1 MKILI
6 FLWFAAPPPPDGY
19 AVIVWLHSG
28 DFSHGSP
35 FELNPFQLVFKQKV
49 IVVTVAYRLN
59 IFGFLTTMDG
69 ESPGNFGL
77 MDQSAALLWI
87 NKNIKLF
94 NGNDSSIT
102 LMGHGAGAVSTALHL
117 TSGDWSDGMF
127 TRAVLMSPV
136 GFMDTAI
143 KDAAAYAPSLDRTAT
158 AFGCDRRPTSMLMV
172 CMRRLNPQ
180 ILIDTGPEQDW
191 GPVVDNGLSNTTLSY
206 VPDFPRNMIEK
217 GLIRKV
223 PVMIGYTD
231 TEDGLDISGDPKTG
245 ITHEVYENIIGDE
258 ILADLAQMET
268 NDTGCDGNTQMA
280 LEAVHF
286 LYKPFPP
293 ITDPMLL
300 KRRLVDFSTERY
312 FVAPI
317 MTFAN
322 LVSKYVEV
330 YVYRFDMK
338 PRTSGAVKGIPSWMG
353 VPHKFDLIYIWG
365 LPYWVR
371 LPDNQVWESTDK
383 RIADII
389 MTMWA
394 NFAKY
399 ANPTETGIY
408 IKWDNFTQE
417 NPGVLIIDRNF
428 NMSDLHTLNYRGVQ
442 FWTDYYPKVLH
453 FAATCCNGTFLEG
466 GQVENRVSTAS
477 LVIVIC
483 ATLFQLLFRIT

>member
-1 MKILI
+1 MII
-6 FLWFAAPPPPDGY
+6 
-19 AVIVWLHSG
+19 WLHSG
-28 DFSHGSP
+28 DFSHGSA
-35 FELNPFQLVFKQKV
+35 FEINPFQLVFKQKV

-87 NKNIKLF
+87 NRNIKLF
-94 NGNDSSIT
+94 NGNDSMIT

-117 TSGDWSDGMF
+117 TSGDWSEGMF

-136 GFMDTAI
+136 GFMDTAV
-143 KDAAAYAPSLDRTAT
+143 KDSSSYAPSLDRTAT

-217 GLIRKV
+217 GLVRKV

-245 ITHEVYENIIGDE
+245 VTHEVYENIIGDE
-258 ILADLAQMET
+258 VLSDLAQVET
-268 NDTGCDGNTQMA
+268 NDTGCDGNTQMV

-293 ITDPMLL
+293 ITDPLLL

-317 MTFAN
+317 VTFAN
-322 LVSKYVEV
+322 LVSKYVDV

-394 NFAKY
+394 NFGKY

-417 NPGVLIIDRNF
+417 TPGVLIIDRNF
-428 NMSDLHTLNYRGVQ
+428 NMSDQNTLNYRGVQ

-466 GQVENRVSTAS
+466 GQVENKVSNAS